1 MIDKIEQIYKS
12 INIYRSIIIANANE
26 KRENLL
32 QLRKELENNNHSPL
46 IITNENQI
54 NYNYRIFIITD
65 INLLSFFDKN
75 SYNLI
80 IIYS

>member
-26 KRENLL
+26 KQETLL
-32 QLRKELENNNHSPL
+32 QLQEELENNNHSPL
-46 IITNENQI
+46 IITNKNQI

>member
-26 KRENLL
+26 KQETLL
-32 QLRKELENNNHSPL
+32 ELQEELENNNHSPL
-46 IITNENQI
+46 IITNKNQI

>member
-1 MIDKIEQIYKS
+1 MINKIEQIYKS
-12 INIYRSIIIANANE
+12 INIYRSIIIASANE
-26 KRENLL
+26 KQENLL
-32 QLRKELENNNHSPL
+32 ELQEELKNNNHSPL
-46 IITNENQI
+46 IITNKNQI

-65 INLLSFFDKN
+65 INLLPFFDKN